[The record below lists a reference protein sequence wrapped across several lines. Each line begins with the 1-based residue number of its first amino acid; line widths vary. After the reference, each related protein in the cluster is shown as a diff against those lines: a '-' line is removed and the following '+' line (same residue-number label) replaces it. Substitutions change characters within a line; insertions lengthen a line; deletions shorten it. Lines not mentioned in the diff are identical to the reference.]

1 MSKAGSAREGE
12 NTVFHHLRYCVSASL
27 GSMVS
32 RLQGGVWRV
41 ARGGARGESDRGV
54 CPGGGF
60 QAGARGEKKGA
71 RLTSC
76 KCESSSAAS
85 SAASGIIVFGGGGYA
100 GLGWLP
106 ILGRGVARGCIFAS
120 PRAASASG
128 SGGEPIALWPARGS
142 TACGKAARSLA
153 DRQAD

>member
-12 NTVFHHLRYCVSASL
+12 NTVLHHLRVCVSASL

-60 QAGARGEKKGA
+60 QAGARGKKRVQG
-71 RLTSC
+71 SQ
-76 KCESSSAAS
+76 AAS
-85 SAASGIIVFGGGGYA
+85 V
-100 GLGWLP
+100 
-106 ILGRGVARGCIFAS
+106 
-120 PRAASASG
+120 RAA
-128 SGGEPIALWPARGS
+128 ALR
-142 TACGKAARSLA
+142 AAQRVG
-153 DRQAD
+153 